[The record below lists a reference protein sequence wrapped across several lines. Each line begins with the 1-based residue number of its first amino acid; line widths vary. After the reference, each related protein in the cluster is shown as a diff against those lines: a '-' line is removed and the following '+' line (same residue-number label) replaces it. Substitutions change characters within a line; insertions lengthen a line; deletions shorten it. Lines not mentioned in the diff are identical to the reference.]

1 MSYGLPV
8 LTTFET
14 PWEKINKYN
23 AGYVF
28 NFSNKEIQKNLEK
41 FMKLSDEQ
49 RYDMGLNG
57 LKLIKENFLSE
68 DIFKKYENM
77 YKDLLNENFINN

>member
-1 MSYGLPV
+1 MLDMYLISQIKKLKK
-8 LTTFET
+8 FR
-14 PWEKINKYN
+14 
-23 AGYVF
+23 
-28 NFSNKEIQKNLEK
+28 K